1 MEGLINSFY
10 SYLGEEKLYSDN
22 TIASYRNDIDSFVYF
37 LVNILHKDL
46 QDSKSFEELE
56 HKDIRS
62 WLGYRSMN
70 GISARSNA
78 RALSSVKSL
87 FKFLEIR
94 YKLKNEIIQKIKGPK
109 FNKTLPNIVSQNN
122 FKKMLQCV
130 NSYEKETWCV
140 KRDLALFMLI
150 YACGLRINE
159 ALNLKQDDFIEKN
172 KIKILGKGK
181 KERIILILPIA
192 VDLIEDYIK
201 SCPYSDPKIIF
212 FSKRGKRYQAS
223 VFEKLVRNIR
233 ISLNL
238 PTNITPHS
246 LRHSFAT
253 ELLVN
258 GADLRSIQELLGHS
272 SLSTTQIYT
281 HVSNSKIME
290 VYFNSHPLENLD
302 SGGVDDEGLDGSG

>member
-1 MEGLINSFY
+1 MEELTESFY
-10 SYLGEEKLYSDN
+10 LYLSGEKLYSDN
-22 TIASYRNDIDSFVYF
+22 TIISYRNDIDNFMYF
-37 LVNILHKDL
+37 LTNILYRDL
-46 QDSKSFEELE
+46 QDFRNFEKLE

-62 WLGYRSMN
+62 WLGYRNMN
-70 GISARSNA
+70 GISSRSNA

-87 FKFLEIR
+87 FKFLEAR
-94 YKLKNEIIQKIKGPK
+94 YKIKNEIILKIKGPK

-130 NSYEKETWCV
+130 SSYEKEVWCV
-140 KRDLALFMLI
+140 KRDLALLVLI

-159 ALNLKQDDFIEKN
+159 ALNLKQADFIEKN

-181 KERIILILPIA
+181 KERVILILPVA
-192 VDLIEDYIK
+192 VDLIEDYVK
-201 SCPYSDPKIIF
+201 YCPYSDSKIFF
-212 FSKRGKRYQAS
+212 FSKIGKRYQAS
-223 VFEKLVRNIR
+223 TFEKLVRNIR

-290 VYFNSHPLENLD
+290 VYFNSHPLENLNNNELHD
-302 SGGVDDEGLDGSG
+302 NSLDKND